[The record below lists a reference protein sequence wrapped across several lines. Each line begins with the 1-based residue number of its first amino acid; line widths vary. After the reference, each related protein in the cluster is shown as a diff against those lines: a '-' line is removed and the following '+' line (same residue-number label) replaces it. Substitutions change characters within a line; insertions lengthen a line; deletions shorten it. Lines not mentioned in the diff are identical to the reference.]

1 MYDLIIV
8 GAGVAGLTSA
18 IYALRANKKVL
29 ILEKK
34 SYGGQIIESL
44 EVENYPG
51 FLKISG
57 FDLVNNIY
65 KQVKSLGGEIK
76 YEDVEKI
83 TSEKSVITN
92 KNEYNAKSIILATG
106 LVPRKL
112 NINNE
117 DKFIGKGISY
127 CATCDGNFYK
137 GLDVCV
143 VGGGNT
149 AMEDALY
156 LANICNK
163 VYLIHRRAE
172 FRGEN
177 SLLEKLKNLN
187 NVEIIYKEI
196 IKSINGNEN
205 LNSITLSDNREI
217 NVSGLFVAIGRIPN
231 NQNFKEL
238 INLDKDGFI
247 LVNEKQET
255 NISGVFAAGDATSN
269 PVKQLVTA
277 TSDGAVAAINAISYL
292 NK

>member
-83 TSEKSVITN
+83 TFEKSVITN

-269 PVKQLVTA
+269 TVKQLVTA

>member
-205 LNSITLSDNREI
+205 LNFITLSDNREI

-269 PVKQLVTA
+269 TVKQLVTA

>member
-269 PVKQLVTA
+269 TVKQLVTA

>member
-83 TSEKSVITN
+83 TFEKSVITN